1 MSLRESPPVYPFL
14 RADKTSNPEVDLR
27 AAIPSM
33 YVELSRWQESGKEP
47 AAGGDLTNLQHIIE
61 RLQSYDPE
69 KQFVVVFQSHGL
81 MGAGRPLLS
90 IGVR

>member
-1 MSLRESPPVYPFL
+1 
-14 RADKTSNPEVDLR
+14 
-27 AAIPSM
+27 M

-90 IGVR
+90 EGLRQSQARRPIATGLRNAAR